1 MYKISKRHLAKTIT
15 WRFIA
20 TSDTILLSFFFVGN
34 IASGLKIGL
43 FETFTKMFLY
53 YFHERFWFKSSFR
66 NRKLRHIIK
75 TFSWRIIGT
84 LDTIL
89 ISFFISGSLNIGI
102 KIGLAETLTK
112 MLLYFLHEK
121 LWFRINFGLQNR
133 KSIISK
139 FLVKVSIRKNKNLKD

>member
-15 WRFIA
+15 WRLIA
-20 TSDTILLSFFFVGN
+20 TIDTIFLSFFFVGN
-34 IASGLKIGL
+34 IVSGLKIGL

-53 YFHERFWFKSSFR
+53 YLHERFWFKSSFR

-75 TFSWRIIGT
+75 TFSWRFIGT

-89 ISFFISGSLNIGI
+89 ISFLISGSLNTGI
-102 KIGLAETLTK
+102 KIGSAEILTK

-121 LWFRINFGLQNR
+121 IWFRINFGLDNR
-133 KSIISK
+133 ESIISK
-139 FLVKVSIRKNKNLKD
+139 FLVKTSIRKKNNLGD